1 MILEQLPEVQRLP
14 DAQKRQLAEELLRA
28 TDDSSQAE
36 VDPAVLALLESRL
49 AEHAAN
55 PGAVSSWKEVEAR
68 VFRTHG
74 TSPHLEVPTLPRL

>member
-14 DAQKRQLAEELLRA
+14 DAQKRQLAEELFQV
-28 TDDSSQAE
+28 TDDSNQAE

-55 PGAVSSWKEVEAR
+55 SESVSSWEDVEAR

-74 TSPHLEVPTLPRL
+74 A

>member
-1 MILEQLPEVQRLP
+1 MPAYFSPMILEQLPEVQRLP

-28 TDDSSQAE
+28 TDDSNQVE
-36 VDPAVLALLESRL
+36 VDPAALALLESRL

-68 VFRTHG
+68 VFRSHG
-74 TSPHLEVPTLPRL
+74 A